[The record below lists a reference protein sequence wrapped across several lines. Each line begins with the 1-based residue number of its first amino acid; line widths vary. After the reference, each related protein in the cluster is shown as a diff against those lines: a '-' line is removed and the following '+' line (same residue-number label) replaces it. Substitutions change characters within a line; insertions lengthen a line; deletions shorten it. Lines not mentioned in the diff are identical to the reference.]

1 MNAWP
6 SPESLTLTL
15 PPGVQLRWFRDDE
28 LEALPALLERWYP
41 AVRVGAESVL
51 LDALFLRRHL
61 ASSVRDTSDLW
72 ACAIVLEGAV
82 VGFQAFERNVASR
95 TLHGRLGVLAPEAR
109 AGMLGAL
116 GFPLFEALGALMGAE
131 SLQVFVTLASKGQ
144 QLFAER
150 RGFRLAGL
158 VPGFDRDA
166 QADGTV
172 KRVMEALYVKS
183 LVEVSW
189 PDAGSLTPKT
199 KAAFAVLFPEQ
210 ISGG

>member
-1 MNAWP
+1 
-6 SPESLTLTL
+6 
-15 PPGVQLRWFRDDE
+15 
-28 LEALPALLERWYP
+28 
-41 AVRVGAESVL
+41 
-51 LDALFLRRHL
+51 
-61 ASSVRDTSDLW
+61 
-72 ACAIVLEGAV
+72 
-82 VGFQAFERNVASR
+82 
-95 TLHGRLGVLAPEAR
+95 
-109 AGMLGAL
+109 MLGAL